1 MADKGTL
8 IVFSGPSGA
17 GKDTVLEEFF
27 KRKPQ
32 GVWKSISNT
41 TRAPRDGETDGIDY
55 NFITVDDFF
64 NVVDN
69 NGMVEYTKYGLNYYG
84 TPKAPVDEHL
94 ANGDTIILKIEV
106 EGAGNIKKLYPDAV
120 GVFIM
125 PPSLEVLE
133 NRLRRRGSEND
144 EDVQRRM
151 NIARNELKFKDN
163 YEYHIVNDELEQAV
177 NDLCD
182 IVKALQK

>member
-1 MADKGTL
+1 MSEKGTL

-41 TRAPRDGETDGIDY
+41 TRAPRDGETDGVDY

-94 ANGDTIILKIEV
+94 AAVVRSFEV
-106 EGAGNIKKLYPDAV
+106 QIYLFGFQTFSFEMLSV
-120 GVFIM
+120 
-125 PPSLEVLE
+125 PSYA
-133 NRLRRRGSEND
+133 
-144 EDVQRRM
+144 
-151 NIARNELKFKDN
+151 ARKRSSGRT
-163 YEYHIVNDELEQAV
+163 
-177 NDLCD
+177 
-182 IVKALQK
+182 